1 MNALSGAGGNQA
13 VAEDSQV
20 QASVLATNA
29 DRDLFAINDEPSV
42 QSSAATTAAA
52 PVDAIF
58 RDAFREWIY
67 AI

>member
-13 VAEDSQV
+13 VAEGSQV

-42 QSSAATTAAA
+42 QSSAATA

-58 RDAFREWIY
+58 RDAFREWID
-67 AI
+67 AS